1 MRLIKRDILLSKIN
15 NYIYDSYM
23 SINLSYW
30 YNFGFIIGMILI
42 IQIITG
48 LLLSMNYIA
57 SYDLAYESVQYIKRE
72 IKYGNIIQSLHANGA
87 FFMFIAV
94 YIHIARALKYRSYT
108 YYRIGTWYIGIILL
122 LLMIITAFLGYSLP
136 LGNMSLW
143 AIAVITNLLSVIP
156 YIGKDVVTYIY
167 GGYNI
172 GTSTIGRF
180 YTLHYLIP
188 IIIAILSIIHL
199 VLLHNKGG
207 SNPLG
212 ISSIKNMGVI
222 NFHPY
227 YTYKDL
233 LGIFLTFFVYFFI
246 VYFYPDL
253 LGHSDNYIEANPL
266 VTPSHIV
273 PEAYLLP
280 FYSILRAIP
289 NKSLGV
295 IALLLAILV
304 LAILPFIYFGISSS
318 DLFKPSYRLSLY
330 TFYIIFI
337 LLIYSGGCIV
347 AEPYISISQLLTIS
361 YFYFFI
367 IDIPIISF
375 FESYIYIY
383 RYRGL

>member
-1 MRLIKRDILLSKIN
+1 MKRDIILSKIN

-30 YNFGFIIGMILI
+30 YNFGSILGIILI

-48 LLLSMNYIA
+48 IILSMNYIA
-57 SYDLAYESVQYIKRE
+57 TIDLAYESVQYIKRE
-72 IKYGNIIQSLHANGA
+72 VKYGNIIQSLHANGA
-87 FFMFIAV
+87 FFMFVAM
-94 YIHIARALKYRSYT
+94 YLHIARALMYGSYT
-108 YYRIGTWYIGIILL
+108 YYRIGAWYIGVILL

-156 YIGKDVVTYIY
+156 YLGRDIVTFIY

-180 YTLHYLIP
+180 YTLHYLLP
-188 IIIAILSIIHL
+188 IIIALFSIIHL

-212 ISSIKNMGVI
+212 INSIINLGGI

-227 YTYKDL
+227 YTYKD
-233 LGIFLTFFVYFFI
+233 IFGFIFIFIIYFFI
-246 VYFYPDL
+246 VFFYPDL
-253 LGHSDNYIEANPL
+253 FGHSDNYIEANPL

-289 NKSLGV
+289 NKALGV
-295 IALLLAILV
+295 ISLLSAILV
-304 LAILPFIYFGISSS
+304 LLLLPFSFLGIFSSS
-318 DLFKPSYRLSLY
+318 LFIPIYKLSIY
-330 TFYIIFI
+330 SIYIVFL

-347 AEPYISISQLLTIS
+347 AEPYISISQILTIY
-361 YFYFFI
+361 YFYYFLI
-367 IDIPIISF
+367 EIPLSSF
-375 FESYIYIY
+375 SFSSLYNYIHTK
-383 RYRGL
+383 